1 MTLVR
6 VAVLVGVLAGLSAW
20 SGNAE
25 LAAGFAQPPRE
36 CSMVPFWSW
45 NGTLEPDE
53 VRRQIDEMVKQGV
66 YGAFMHAR
74 AGINLGKTPYFSDG
88 WWEAVGAAVSH
99 GRKVGFKTWIYDED
113 KWPSGSA
120 GGRVT
125 KRDPI
130 RNARKGLS
138 VVQTDVS
145 GPAPVP
151 IRIPGA
157 QWVIAAKLT
166 GKNQVGP
173 ASLRD
178 VSEFNTASASLVD
191 PAATRG
197 LQVTIVRGG
206 LPCLLEARCRALGCK
221 VTVRKLG
228 EEVDLSA
235 CDVLISD
242 VGAAGVG
249 VPTAQLRGW
258 IQAGGGYVD
267 FTHSEATAGLYQV
280 KPVVLAD
287 EPAHRWLDPTHPIAS
302 LPNPDPDAGYA
313 GRRWSDMCWQGG
325 EDFASFVKVLADPR
339 VDGGASVLA
348 REDGQGRAVLCGATQ
363 ACREPGTLLE
373 LLQNL
378 LVYAGRRAVVPRT
391 VAEGKAW
398 TCPAGN
404 WRLFGFV
411 PISKGG
417 VNYLN
422 KQTVRDFL
430 EITHEEYKRRFGEE
444 FGKTIPGVFFDEIHN
459 SGVPIVW
466 SETFAAEFAKRKGY
480 DVWKALVALR
490 ADVGSETPKLR
501 CDYYDVYTT
510 IYEDAWFRQTGDWCA
525 GNKLE
530 WTGHTEEG
538 LNAYRNEGDYI
549 RTIRHLQIPGTDN
562 EDFRYSWPRVIDPWK
577 PRQIASVAHTY
588 DRPRAAVEAMGGAG
602 WSFTLD
608 SARYGFNML
617 AAYGVDFFIPHLFH
631 YAQNNPTNVGDW
643 PNSWFFRNPY
653 WKYFKTLAD
662 HSSRLSYLLSGSEP
676 VVDVAILYPQSDV
689 WAGNGGGST
698 SRLLKSLVSQRVD
711 ADLIDPD
718 SLARATIQDG
728 RLCVA
733 KMRYRVLIVPGV
745 RCIRRDAL
753 AKIVAFARSGRV
765 LVADRWPEASAE
777 AGQGDAAVRRGVS
790 ALQHAKV
797 KLTPAKELTGLLLGS
812 LALDFTAG
820 KGDALRYR
828 HARKEGQD
836 IYWIANSRRQAGTW
850 TARFRATGAPA
861 LWNPE
866 DGSIRPVDEFARD
879 GQFTSLKLSLD
890 PWQGVFVVF
899 DPSDERAPKPA
910 PVATS
915 VTVKKLAGEWRFL
928 AVGDALDREWRDD
941 VAQSE
946 LSLPTA
952 RIRWERE
959 TDDMGDWTAVQHD
972 DSRWREV
979 KILDTLHPDAG
990 AQRYRSRWRGRFV
1003 SWYDV
1008 RTFHARHGGT
1018 GWHCRTT
1025 VALPRKGAGWL
1036 VVIADGAFTLKVGDQ
1051 EFSGRKRRQ
1060 PIRFEV
1066 KALKAGKTT
1075 IEFVAKA
1082 KSAAVLIEGKL
1093 AGVPVWTDGTWEMSR
1108 RGRNWQPAAEFV
1120 APPEK
1125 PYGDPKFPTERPLPS
1140 VVWYRQQLPPG
1151 TIAVRIPAGAAWADG
1166 KPLPKGTDWVRVPK
1180 APRVLAIRV
1189 ADGKG
1194 MPTPPQVRCQPSE
1207 AKLGDW
1213 SQNGLGWYS
1222 GRGLYET
1229 TFTVTPKQVAAGTL
1243 ELDLGE
1249 VAYCAEIW
1257 LNGKLVGTRVW
1268 PPYRLPLGKH
1278 VRAGENRLVVVVAN
1292 LLANRMHW
1300 DIFDDAK
1307 ANSSQR
1313 KWHDA
1318 NLLRD
1323 AWCFRSGLIGPVR
1336 LQQTR

>member
-1 MTLVR
+1 MR
-6 VAVLVGVLAGLSAW
+6 AIRPAVLVYAVVLCVWADPAVLVK
-20 SGNAE
+20 
-25 LAAGFAQPPRE
+25 GFANPPRE
-36 CSMVPFWSW
+36 SSMVPFWSW
-45 NGTLEPDE
+45 NGTLEPEE

-74 AGINLGKTPYFSDG
+74 AGINKGETPYFSDG
-88 WWEAVGAAVSH
+88 WWRAVEAAVSH

-120 GGRVT
+120 GGRVI
-125 KRDPI
+125 KRDPV
-130 RNARKGLS
+130 RNARKGLR
-138 VVQTDVS
+138 VVQTDVT

-151 IRIPGA
+151 IRVPGA
-157 QWVIAAKLT
+157 QWVIAAKLI
-166 GKNQVGP
+166 GKDRVEP
-173 ASLRD
+173 ESLRD
-178 VSEFNTASASLVD
+178 VSEFNTASAIAVD

-197 LQVTIVRGG
+197 LRVTIVRGG
-206 LPCLLEARCRALGCK
+206 LPCLLEARCKALGCE

-228 EEVDLSA
+228 EPLDLA
-235 CDVLISD
+235 TCDVLISD
-242 VGAAGVG
+242 AGAVGVG
-249 VPTAQLRGW
+249 LPAAQVRAW

-267 FTHSEATAGLYQV
+267 FTHSEATAGLYRV

-287 EPAHRWLDPTHPIAS
+287 EPAHRWLDVDHPIAS
-302 LPNPDPDAGYA
+302 LPNRHPDSGYD

-325 EDFASFVKVLADPR
+325 EDFAGFAKVLADPR
-339 VDGGASVLA
+339 VKDGASILA
-348 REDGQGRAVLCGATQ
+348 RDDGKGRAILCGATQ
-363 ACREPGTLLE
+363 ACREPGALLE

-378 LVYAGRRAVVPRT
+378 LVYAGGRATVAKT
-391 VAEGKAW
+391 VAEEKAW
-398 TCPAGN
+398 ACPAGN
-404 WRLFGFV
+404 WRIFGFV

-430 EITHEEYKRRFGEE
+430 EITHEEYKRRFGKE

-466 SETFAAEFAKRKGY
+466 SETFAAEFARRKDY
-480 DVWKALVALR
+480 DVWRALVALR
-490 ADVGSETPKLR
+490 ADVGPETPKLR

-510 IYEDAWFRQTGDWCA
+510 LYEDAWFRQTAEWCA
-525 GNKLE
+525 ANKLE

-577 PRQIASVAHTY
+577 PRQIASVAHVY
-588 DRPRAAVEAMGGAG
+588 GKPRAAVEAMGGAG

-617 AAYGVDFFIPHLFH
+617 AVYGVDFFIPHLFH
-631 YAQNNPTNVGDW
+631 YAQTNPTNVGDW

-689 WAGNGGGST
+689 WAGNRGGATVG
-698 SRLLKSLVSQRVD
+698 LLKSLVSQRVD

-718 SLARATIQDG
+718 SLSRATIQDG
-728 RLCVA
+728 RLCVP

-753 AKIVAFARSGRV
+753 AKVVAFAKTGRV
-765 LVADRWPEASAE
+765 LVVDRWPDASAE
-777 AGQGDAAVRRGVS
+777 AGQGDVVVLQGVS
-790 ALQHAKV
+790 ALQQAEV
-797 KLTPAKELTGLLLGS
+797 VLTPAKELTSLLLGS
-812 LALDFTAG
+812 LPLDFTVE

-828 HARKEGQD
+828 HVRKEGLD
-836 IYWIANSRRQAGTW
+836 IYWVANSQRQGGAW
-850 TARFRATGAPA
+850 TARFRAAGAPA

-866 DGSIRPVDEFARD
+866 DGSIRPVVEFSRQ
-879 GQFTSLKLSLD
+879 GEFTALKLALD

-899 DPSDERAPKPA
+899 DPDDDRASRTA
-910 PVATS
+910 PVAATK
-915 VTVKKLAGEWRFL
+915 TVQELNGPWRFL
-928 AVGDALDREWRDD
+928 AVGDALDHDWGDQ
-941 VAQSE
+941 VGQSE

-952 RIRWERE
+952 RVRWEQA
-959 TDDMGDWTAVQHD
+959 GDESAAWQQATYD

-979 KILDTLHPDAG
+979 KLMDTLHPEAG
-990 AQRYRSRWRGRFV
+990 AARYRSRWRGRFV

-1008 RTFHARHGGT
+1008 RQFHARHGGT

-1025 VALPRKGAGWL
+1025 VDLPQGGGGWL
-1036 VVIADGAFTLKVGDQ
+1036 AVIADGAFTLKVGDQ

-1066 KALKAGKTT
+1066 EGLKAGKTT
-1075 IEFVAKA
+1075 IEFIAKDR
-1082 KSAAVLIEGKL
+1082 SDAVLIEGEL
-1093 AGVPVWTDGTWEMSR
+1093 AGVPIWTDRTWQMSR
-1108 RGRNWQPAAEFV
+1108 RGRNWPPAAEYV

-1125 PYGDPKFPTERPLPS
+1125 PYGEPQFQTKRPLPS
-1140 VVWYRQQLPPG
+1140 VVWYRQDLPPG
-1151 TIAVRIPAGAAWADG
+1151 TVAVRIPAGRAWVDG
-1166 KPLPKGTDWVRVPK
+1166 KPLAAGTDWVDVPRS
-1180 APRVLAIRV
+1180 ARVLAIRV
-1189 ADGKG
+1189 ANAKG
-1194 MPTPPQVRCQPSE
+1194 LLTPPLVRCQHSQSP
-1207 AKLGDW
+1207 LGDW
-1213 SQNGLGWYS
+1213 SANGLAWYS

-1229 TFTVTPKQVAAGTL
+1229 TFTVTPEQAASGRL

-1268 PPYRLPLGKH
+1268 PPYRLALGER
-1278 VRAGENRLVVVVAN
+1278 VRPGENRLVVVVAN
-1292 LLANRMHW
+1292 LLANRMRW

-1307 ANSSQR
+1307 ANPSQR

-1323 AWCFRSGLIGPVR
+1323 SWCLRSGLIGPVR
-1336 LQQTR
+1336 LTQSIR